1 MIEFRY
7 ATIKELEL
15 LVELRIR
22 DLKMFSKQ
30 KISADTINNIRDFYF
45 NGLNNHT
52 CFTILGYAQD
62 KLVASGTLYL
72 YQVMPSNDNP
82 SGIMGQLT
90 NIFVEKQYRHQK
102 IATKIVTELI
112 KIGEQI
118 CGMLCLNSSDEALG
132 LYQKLGFQRKERYMV
147 RKCH

>member
-1 MIEFRY
+1 MIEYRY
-7 ATIKELEL
+7 ATIKDLEL

-22 DLKMFSKQ
+22 DLKIFSKQ

-72 YQVMPSNDNP
+72 YQIMPSNDNP

-90 NIFVEKQYRHQK
+90 NIFVEKTISSSK
-102 IATKIVTELI
+102 
-112 KIGEQI
+112 
-118 CGMLCLNSSDEALG
+118 NSDKNSN
-132 LYQKLGFQRKERYMV
+132 
-147 RKCH
+147 